1 MSYLEKITRNE
12 SKKFYLQRKKMT
24 ICTFYCRHISTAKM
38 KDVLFTVVL
47 VQLLHHVTSFQP
59 YMEPFFFLCNY
70 HGNTQEVGGFDKGEI
85 AVSVSVE
92 GNPEYYTPEQ
102 FYNSKSFILTRND
115 LFVNGNLLI
124 Y

>member
-1 MSYLEKITRNE
+1 MKAIIFS
-12 SKKFYLQRKKMT
+12 LQREKKMT
-24 ICTFYCRHISTAKM
+24 MSTFYCRRDSTAKM

-59 YMEPFFFLCNY
+59 YIEPFFFLCNY
-70 HGNTQEVGGFDKGEI
+70 HGNTQEVGGVDKGEV

-102 FYNSKSFILTRND
+102 FYNSKWFILICSD
-115 LFVNGNLLI
+115 
-124 Y
+124 

>member
-1 MSYLEKITRNE
+1 MGFLN
-12 SKKFYLQRKKMT
+12 
-24 ICTFYCRHISTAKM
+24 
-38 KDVLFTVVL
+38 VVVAENGQNWSNFMFWNYEIL
-47 VQLLHHVTSFQP
+47 KL
-59 YMEPFFFLCNY
+59 EPFFFLCNY